1 MPRTYEV
8 GSAPKCLNVRL
19 LATSDVHAQLLAYD
33 YFRETRT
40 DGSSL
45 ARLGSL
51 IRELRDGADASV
63 LLDNGDFLQGG
74 QIAEVDLADVSQI
87 GNPVISAMNALGY
100 DAVGLGNHEFDVD
113 EPLLRKSLA
122 LADFPVLCANLIPK
136 DGEGRYEG
144 IWQKRVIVP
153 VQARTEDG
161 CLETV
166 KFGIFSVLPPQ
177 VVDWGAVRL
186 AKGVR
191 ARDIVATAREQGAAL
206 RAEGADIVVALA
218 HSGITAV
225 SAAYMAENAAP
236 EVAAL
241 DEVDVIIAGHI
252 HERFPRDGYLD
263 TAVID
268 GKRGSLHG
276 KPAVMPGAMAAFL
289 GKIDLHLVQVDDK
302 AARGRIWRVDGFEC
316 ENIAGWTHI
325 EDAGIVEVLQPAQR
339 AAVKRLAKVVGHLER
354 PVSTYFSMVK
364 DGCATRILA
373 EAKLAA
379 LREELF
385 GTPYEH
391 LPLLASV
398 APTRCGGRAGP
409 LNYVDIAPGPLLER
423 SIGQMQP
430 FANFISLLRLNGAEL
445 LEWLD
450 MAASLY
456 AQMVPNQP
464 DQWLFERDTP
474 AYKRETVYGV
484 SYEIDLSGPARY
496 SHAGEVLRPGKTRIR
511 NLTWQG
517 EPVRPTQEFL
527 LATNDFRAGGGGNF
541 PGVSPSKV
549 VPLRPIHMRDAL
561 VKYLAA
567 GAVCADQAVPS
578 WRFARLSNVSAV
590 FETGAAAMQYFDLQN
605 LPLTPLGA
613 SEDGF
618 LRFRM
623 DLDDPYWPS

>member
-1 MPRTYEV
+1 MPRSYEV
-8 GSAPKCLNVRL
+8 GTAPKCLTVRL

-40 DGSSL
+40 DGPSL
-45 ARLGSL
+45 ARLASL
-51 IRELRDGADASV
+51 IRELRDEADASILV
-63 LLDNGDFLQGG
+63 DNGDFLQGG
-74 QIAEVDLADVSQI
+74 QIAEVSLTDVSEI

-113 EPLLRKSLA
+113 EPLLRKSLE
-122 LADFPVLCANLIPK
+122 LAEFPILCSNLTST
-136 DGEGRYEG
+136 DGEVRYQG
-144 IWQKRVIVP
+144 LWQKRVIVP
-153 VQARTEDG
+153 VHVLTDACD
-161 CLETV
+161 ETV
-166 KFGIFSVLPPQ
+166 KIGVFSVLPPQ
-177 VVDWGAVRL
+177 VVDWAAVRL
-186 AKGVR
+186 ARGVR
-191 ARDIVATAREQGAAL
+191 ARDIVATAREQAAAL

-218 HSGITAV
+218 HSGITTV
-225 SAAYMAENAAP
+225 SAEYMSENAAP

-241 DEVDVIIAGHI
+241 DDVDVVVAGHI
-252 HERFPRDGYLD
+252 HERFPRESYPDS
-263 TAVID
+263 AAID

-289 GKIDLHLVQVDDK
+289 GKIDLRLVKVEEKIEGGRTWCIDDYK
-302 AARGRIWRVDGFEC
+302 CETVAGRACV
-316 ENIAGWTHI
+316 
-325 EDAGIVEVLQPAQR
+325 EDPEIVEVLQPAQHV
-339 AAVKRLAKVVGHLER
+339 AIKRLSEVIGHLAR
-354 PVSTYFSMVK
+354 PVSTHFSMVK

-379 LREELF
+379 LREELH
-385 GTPYEH
+385 GTAHEH

-445 LEWLD
+445 VDWLD

-464 DQWLFERDTP
+464 DQLLFERDTP

-484 SYEIDLSGPARY
+484 SYEVDLSGPARF
-496 SHAGEVLRPGKTRIR
+496 SLAGEDLRPEKTRIR
-511 NLTWQG
+511 NLMWRG
-517 EPVRPTQEFL
+517 APVQPTQEFL

-541 PGVSPSKV
+541 PGVRPSKI
-549 VPLRPIHMRDAL
+549 VPLRPMHMRDAL
-561 VKYLAA
+561 VKYLATDTDCSEQ
-567 GAVCADQAVPS
+567 VIPS
-578 WRFARLSNVSAV
+578 WTFARLKNVSAV
-590 FETGAAAMQYFDLQN
+590 FETGAAAMQYFDRQD

-618 LRFRM
+618 LRFRL
-623 DLDDPYWPS
+623 DLDNPRWPG